1 MKRFLIIMGTLSLIP
16 SVSQAQPRRAPSTAA
31 SHFSFARTGSSRF
44 SSGSRSFSSGF
55 GGGMS
60 HSSLRPMMGGR
71 GIAGGTGPGKFS
83 STPAGGGTTT
93 TPVPNANQTPP
104 PWATVGN
111 YTFSPGMIVKTD
123 PKGANEVRINNDA
136 GGIHYDDTGRP
147 QDFDQARGPF
157 TDPVLSGY
165 ANAGGGG
172 SSGTLFGNLGH

>member
-1 MKRFLIIMGTLSLIP
+1 MMGG
-16 SVSQAQPRRAPSTAA
+16 R
-31 SHFSFARTGSSRF
+31 G
-44 SSGSRSFSSGF
+44 
-55 GGGMS
+55 
-60 HSSLRPMMGGR
+60 MGGR

-83 STPAGGGTTT
+83 STPAGGGTTTT

-136 GGIHYDDTGRP
+136 GGVHYDDTGRP

-165 ANAGGGG
+165 ANAGGGS
-172 SSGTLFGNLGH
+172 SSGSLFGNLGH